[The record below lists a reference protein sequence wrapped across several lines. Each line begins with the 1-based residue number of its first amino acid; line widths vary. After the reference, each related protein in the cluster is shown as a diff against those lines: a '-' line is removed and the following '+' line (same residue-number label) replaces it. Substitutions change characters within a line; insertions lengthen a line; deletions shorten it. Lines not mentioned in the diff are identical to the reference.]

1 MKIGLLTLPI
11 ETGYGSIMQAF
22 ALKTA
27 LTRRGHDVILLRR
40 LRKKKKYDLKRIVR
54 RCVKKYLLGR
64 KDTIVLIDKKEAEE
78 FFYVTQN
85 TQRFVDKHLEPY
97 SPIYY
102 SSDEMAAI
110 SSLKLDAIVV
120 GSDQV
125 WRPGCMDN
133 IEDYFL
139 CPIEHLPVKKYAYAA
154 SFGVDEWNYSSK
166 ETENCQ
172 KAVQYFERV
181 SVREDSGVKLCRD
194 YLNKNAEF
202 VLDPTLLFDKS
213 FYASYIGGYHDI
225 SKEHKIC
232 AFILDRTD
240 EKLSILKHLS
250 KMIGR
255 EYSFAANN
263 TEDRQAPLQDR
274 IAPPVE
280 SWLDSFNS
288 SDVVFTDSFHGCA
301 FSIIFR
307 KDFYVYINKGRG
319 VGRFKSLLGM
329 FGLEHRVVDVKTNL
343 AQVKPVDWNFVE
355 KKLQEMQGVS
365 NRFLDSIS

>member
-27 LTRRGHDVILLRR
+27 LSLRGHDVILLRR
-40 LRKKKKYDLKRIVR
+40 LRKKKKYNLKRIFR
-54 RCVKKYLLGR
+54 RSVKKYLLGR
-64 KDTIVLIDKKEAEE
+64 RDTIVLIDKKEAEE
-78 FFYVTQN
+78 YLYVTQN

-97 SPIYY
+97 SPAYY
-102 SSDEMAAI
+102 SSDEMAHI

-125 WRPGCMDN
+125 WRPGCMDSV
-133 IEDYFL
+133 EDYFL
-139 CPIEHLPVKKYAYAA
+139 CPIEHLTIKKYAYAA
-154 SFGVDEWNYSSK
+154 SFGIDEWIYSGK
-166 ETENCQ
+166 ETETCK
-172 KAVQYFERV
+172 KAVRNFEKV

-194 YLNKNAEF
+194 YLEKNAEF
-202 VLDPTLLFDKS
+202 VLDPTLLFEKS
-213 FYASYIGGYHDI
+213 FYASYIGEKHDI
-225 SKEHKIC
+225 AKEHKVC

-240 EKLSILKHLS
+240 EKLSVLKRLS
-250 KMIGR
+250 NMVGKK
-255 EYSFAANN
+255 YFFAANN
-263 TEDRQAPLQDR
+263 TEDRQAPLQER
-274 IAPPVE
+274 IAPSVE

-288 SDVVFTDSFHGCA
+288 SDVIFTDSFHGCA

-307 KDFYVYINKGRG
+307 KDFYVFINQGRG

-329 FGLEHRVVDVKTNL
+329 FGLEHRVVDANTDL
-343 AQVKPVDWNFVE
+343 SLVKPIDWKIVE
-355 KKLQEMQGVS
+355 KKLQEMQDVS